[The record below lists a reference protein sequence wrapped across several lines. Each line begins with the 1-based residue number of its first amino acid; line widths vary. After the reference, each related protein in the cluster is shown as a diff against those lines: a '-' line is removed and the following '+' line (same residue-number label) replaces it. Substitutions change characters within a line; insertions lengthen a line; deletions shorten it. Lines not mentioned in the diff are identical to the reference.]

1 MSPPI
6 KLIYQKTTGTRL
18 SALRSDDTHW
28 MSHRPKKRP
37 WPKKPIASHI
47 ISVVVMVK
55 ASLVTVF
62 VPYHSRLHP
71 PDSEQIVNSLE
82 QSIADAVLR
91 HSMGARI
98 VAHWNFHDSESM
110 HQRERGEKTVHAVE
124 QCDSVHHRTTE
135 NFQGAASV
143 VDAITHDGAL
153 NDVGHPRRDL

>member
-1 MSPPI
+1 
-6 KLIYQKTTGTRL
+6 
-18 SALRSDDTHW
+18 
-28 MSHRPKKRP
+28 
-37 WPKKPIASHI
+37 
-47 ISVVVMVK
+47 MVK

-62 VPYHSRLHP
+62 VPQNPGLHP

-98 VAHWNFHDSESM
+98 VAHWNFRDSESV

-124 QCDSVHHRTTE
+124 QFDSVHHRTTE

-143 VDAITHDGAL
+143 VDAITRGGAS
-153 NDVGHPRRDL
+153 NGVGHPR